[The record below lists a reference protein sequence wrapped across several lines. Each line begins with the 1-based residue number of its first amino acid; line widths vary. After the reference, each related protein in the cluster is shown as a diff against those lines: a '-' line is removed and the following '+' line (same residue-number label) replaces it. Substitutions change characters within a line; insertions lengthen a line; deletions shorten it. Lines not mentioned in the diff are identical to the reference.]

1 MGDRFISKKSLLI
14 LLALVITVLTA
25 GYAVTLGYEPR
36 YIVKAPAS
44 ADTDK
49 SGAFW
54 KNGAINPVLNLPDD
68 QLPLN
73 IPGPLDAWG
82 GSTQHTVTLNF
93 TVAPG
98 KYRVK
103 LEFYDCHESQPPS
116 LDIKINDGPSRNH
129 QLKPGKGAPPPYSIV
144 NDALT
149 FETPVEITSANN
161 RISITN
167 LKGSWAAPALL
178 SVYDDR
184 FNPAKSLFSLLK
196 NSKASAIVFFG
207 LILSLTIFLSADGS
221 FKKASAD
228 IALLTVAVFI
238 TLIMSEAIFRIY
250 LTLKPASRI
259 INAENPDSKN
269 KNIEG
274 ANYTT
279 ATMIDVSPDPDIPYV
294 LKPNLRGFFA
304 GHPLNTNSFG
314 MRGDDTALEKPA
326 NTIRILGLGD
336 SVMFG
341 WGLDYE
347 DSIMPVLARKL
358 HEKLGVNVEA
368 LNTSV
373 PSYNTHVEAEVYRR
387 IGRKFKPD
395 IVVLLFVG
403 NDFGFPS
410 SMVEP
415 VKLFTFNKSYIR
427 EQLRR
432 FLIPYV
438 SDSASEKEDVVDR
451 NAWTQVE
458 TMQGDEKE
466 KRRQWLG
473 EVERY
478 YEKMTTKEGVATSLQ
493 NLSDMLEKDGAKGVL
508 LYHPSFLVPGDPASY
523 EKIPG
528 TGENINEFIK
538 QVGNKT
544 GLYPVDMTPV
554 YEAFVKFKGKPS
566 QKEALWLDPGD
577 PHPIKEG
584 HEMMAEEVVKV
595 VVDKFAPLASG
606 NRR

>member
-1 MGDRFISKKSLLI
+1 MHTRFFSKKYILTLI
-14 LLALVITVLTA
+14 ALAIAGSTA
-25 GYAVTLGYEPR
+25 VYIVTLGYEPR

-44 ADTDK
+44 TDADK
-49 SGAFW
+49 SSDFWEKGAT
-54 KNGAINPVLNLPDD
+54 NLILGLPDD
-68 QLPLN
+68 SLPLN

-93 TVAPG
+93 TAAPG
-98 KYRVK
+98 KYRLK

-116 LDIKINDGPSRNH
+116 LDIKLNDGPSRNH
-129 QLKPGKGAPPPYSIV
+129 QLKPGKGAPPPYKAI

-149 FETPVEITSANN
+149 FEIPVEITSANN
-161 RISITN
+161 RLSITN

-178 SVYDDR
+178 SVYGDR

-207 LILSLTIFLSADGS
+207 LILSLAIFLSAEGS
-221 FKKASAD
+221 FKKTSAD
-228 IALLTVAVFI
+228 ITLLTVAVFI
-238 TLIMSEAIFRIY
+238 TLVMSEAIFRIY

-259 INAENPDSKN
+259 INAENPDARN

-304 GHPLNTNSFG
+304 GHALRTNSFG
-314 MRGDDTALEKPA
+314 MRGGDIAVEKPA
-326 NTIRILGLGD
+326 NTLRILGLGD

-358 HEKLGVNVEA
+358 RDRLGVNVEA

-387 IGRKFKPD
+387 LGRKFKPD

-438 SDSASEKEDVVDR
+438 SDSSSEKEDVVDR
-451 NAWTQVE
+451 NAWSQVE

-466 KRRQWLG
+466 KRRQWLD

-478 YEKMTTKEGVATSLQ
+478 YEKMTTKEGVAASLR
-493 NLSDMLEKDGAKGVL
+493 NLSEILIKDGAKGIL
-508 LYHPSFLVPGDPASY
+508 LYHPSYLVPGNYSSY

-528 TGENINEFIK
+528 TGDNINDFIKQAGTKTGLSPIDMTPIYEEFIK
-538 QVGNKT
+538 S
-544 GLYPVDMTPV
+544 
-554 YEAFVKFKGKPS
+554 KGKPS

-584 HEMMAEEVVKV
+584 HEMMAEEVAKV
-595 VVDKFAPLASG
+595 VADKFPPRARG
-606 NRR
+606 K